1 MHKLLPFALILMS
14 ISAQSAPLTYPQTAQ
29 VAQTDNYHGTVV
41 ADPYR
46 WLEDANSAETA
57 AWVEAQNKVT
67 FDYLQALPQRAA
79 LIERLTKIWDY
90 PKYGAPFKAGG
101 RYFHYYN
108 TGLQNQSV
116 LMVQENLD
124 AAPRVL
130 LDPNTLSTDG
140 TVALS
145 ALSLSDDG
153 KQLAYGIS
161 RGGSDWQEIH
171 LRHVDDAR
179 DRDGDEVLKWVKFSG
194 LSWTKDN
201 RGFFYS
207 RYAAPKDGTA
217 LQAANRNHQI
227 YYHVAGTSQND
238 DKLIYERPDEPEW
251 LMSAHVSHDGR
262 YAFIYASK
270 AGPKNRLYYMDLGT
284 KKPNLSAP
292 VVKLVDEFEAD
303 YGVIG
308 NDGTTLYVK
317 TDSDAPRGRVIAIN
331 LQNPMREQWKTLIP
345 ECGDTLQGVSLVGD
359 RFYATYLHNAHSV
372 VQIFDLQGKPV
383 GELKLPGLGSVSG
396 VGARRN
402 ETEFFYTFT
411 SYLEPSLTFRYDVKT
426 GKSSIF
432 RRSEVQF
439 DNSPYT
445 TEQVWFASKDGT
457 RVPMF
462 ITHRKDLKRD
472 GRNPVYLTGYGG
484 FNISLTPAF
493 SIGMV
498 PWLEAGGVL
507 AVPNLRGGGEFGEAW
522 HKAGTKENKQN
533 VFDDFI
539 GAAEYLIREKYTSPQ
554 KLAIAGGSNGG
565 LLIGAVINQRP
576 DLFAAALPAVG
587 VMDMLRFHK
596 FTIGSAWVYDY
607 GSSDDAAQFK
617 TLYAYSPLHNIKPGA
632 KYPATLITTG
642 DHDDRVVPA
651 HSFKYAATLQAAQSG
666 PAPTL
671 IRIETKA
678 GHGAGKPTA
687 KIIEETADKW
697 AFVLANLGMK

>member
-1 MHKLLPFALILMS
+1 MTN
-14 ISAQSAPLTYPQTAQ
+14 SAFSAPISYPKTAQ
-29 VAQTDNYHGTVV
+29 GAQTDDYHGVQV

-46 WLEDANSAETA
+46 WLEDANSPATA
-57 AWVEAQNKVT
+57 AWIEAENAVT
-67 FDYLQALPQRAA
+67 FDYLRALPQRAP

-90 PKYGAPFKAGG
+90 PKFGAPFKEGG
-101 RYFHYYN
+101 RYFHYQN
-108 TGLQNQSV
+108 SGLQNQSV
-116 LMVQENLD
+116 LMVQDNLT
-124 AAPRVL
+124 APARVL
-130 LDPNTLSTDG
+130 LDPNALSTDG

-145 ALSLSDDG
+145 GLAISDDG

-171 LRHVDDAR
+171 LRSVENAQDAP
-179 DRDGDEVLKWVKFSG
+179 DVLNWVKFSD

-207 RYAAPKDGTA
+207 RYDAPVEGTA
-217 LQAANRNHQI
+217 LQAANLNHRI
-227 YYHVAGTSQND
+227 FYHRTGTKQNED
-238 DKLIYERPDEPEW
+238 RLIYERPDEPEW
-251 LMSAHVSHDGR
+251 LMSAHVTEDGR
-262 YAFIYASK
+262 YALIYLSK
-270 AGPKNRLYYMDLGT
+270 SGPKNRLYYMDLRDAT
-284 KKPNLSAP
+284 QPDFSAP
-292 VVKLVDEFEAD
+292 VVKLIDEFEAD

-308 NDGTTLYVK
+308 NDAATFYVK
-317 TDSDAPRGRVIAIN
+317 TDAAAPRGRVIAIDTKK
-331 LQNPMREQWKTLIP
+331 PARENWKTLIP
-345 ECGDTLQGVSLVGD
+345 ESEDTLQSVSLAGNQ
-359 RFYATYLHNAHSV
+359 FIATYLHNAHSV
-372 VQIFDLQGKPV
+372 VHFYDLQGQFIK
-383 GELKLPGLGSVSG
+383 ELPLPGLGSVGG
-396 VGARRN
+396 VGGNRYDS
-402 ETEFFYTFT
+402 EFFYTFT
-411 SYLEPSLTFRYDVKT
+411 SYLEPSLTFRYAVKS
-426 GKSSIF
+426 GENSLF
-432 RRSEVQF
+432 RRSEIQF

-445 TEQVWFASKDGT
+445 SEQVWFTSKDGT

-462 ITHRKDLKRD
+462 LTHRKDLKRD
-472 GRNPVYLTGYGG
+472 GKNPVYLTGYGG

-493 SIGMV
+493 SITMV

-539 GAAEYLIREKYTSPQ
+539 GAAEFLIREKYTSPQ

-565 LLIGAVINQRP
+565 LLIGAVTNQRP
-576 DLFAAALPAVG
+576 DLFAVALPAVG

-617 TLYAYSPLHNIKPGA
+617 SLYAYSPLHNIKTGA
-632 KYPATLITTG
+632 KYPATLVTTG

-651 HSFKYAATLQAAQSG
+651 HSFKYAAALQTAQSG
-666 PAPTL
+666 PAPVL

-697 AFVLANLGMK
+697 AFVMANLSVEFAAR

>member
-1 MHKLLPFALILMS
+1 MTT
-14 ISAQSAPLTYPQTAQ
+14 ISHAAPLAYPKTAQ
-29 VAQTDNYHGTVV
+29 GTQTDDYHGVQV

-46 WLEDANSAETA
+46 WLEEANSTETA
-57 AWVEAQNKVT
+57 AWVEAENAVT
-67 FDYLQALPQRAA
+67 FDYLRALPQRAP
-79 LIERLTKIWDY
+79 LIEKLTKIWDY
-90 PKYGAPFKAGG
+90 PKFGAPFKEGG
-101 RYFHYYN
+101 RYFYYQN
-108 TGLQNQSV
+108 SGLQNQSV

-124 AAPRVL
+124 APPRVL
-130 LDPNTLSTDG
+130 LDPNTLSQDG

-145 ALSLSDDG
+145 GLSISDDG

-171 LRHVDDAR
+171 LRSVDDAR
-179 DRDGDEVLKWVKFSG
+179 DKDDVLNWVKFSG

-201 RGFFYS
+201 KGFFYS
-207 RYAAPKDGTA
+207 RYEAPVEGTA
-217 LQAANRNHQI
+217 LQAANLHHRI
-227 YYHVAGTSQND
+227 FYHRVGAPQSD

-251 LMSAHVSHDGR
+251 RMSAHVTEDGR
-262 YAFIYASK
+262 YALIYLSK
-270 AGPKNRLYYMDLGT
+270 SGPKNRLYYMDLGEA
-284 KKPNLSAP
+284 KNPNFSAP
-292 VVKLVDEFEAD
+292 VVKLIDEFEAD

-308 NDGTTLYVK
+308 NDGATFYVK
-317 TDSDAPRGRVIAIN
+317 TDLEAPRGRVIAIDTK
-331 LQNPMREQWKTLIP
+331 NPTRENWKTLIP
-345 ECGDTLQGVSLVGD
+345 ESEDTLQGVALAGD
-359 RFYATYLHNAHSV
+359 QFVANYLHNAHSIV
-372 VQIFDLQGKPV
+372 RFFDLQGAFIK
-383 GELKLPGLGSVSG
+383 ELPLPGLGSVGG
-396 VGARRN
+396 VGGNRYDD
-402 ETEFFYTFT
+402 EFFYTFT
-411 SYLEPSLTFRYDVKT
+411 SYLEPSLTFRYDVKSAENSLFR
-426 GKSSIF
+426 KSEIA
-432 RRSEVQF
+432 F
-439 DNSPYT
+439 DSSPYT
-445 TEQVWFASKDGT
+445 SEQVWFTSKDGT

-462 ITHRKDLKRD
+462 LTYRKDLKRD
-472 GRNPVYLTGYGG
+472 GKNPLYLTGYGG

-493 SIGMV
+493 SIGTV
-498 PWLEAGGVL
+498 PWLEAGGIL

-539 GAAEYLIREKYTSPQ
+539 GAAEFLIRENYTSPQ
-554 KLAIAGGSNGG
+554 RLAIAGGSNGG

-596 FTIGSAWVYDY
+596 FTIGSAWIYDY

-617 TLYAYSPLHNIKPGA
+617 SLYAYSPLHNIKTGT

-666 PAPTL
+666 PAPVL

-697 AFVLANLGMK
+697 AFVMANLGMEFPAK